1 MNPNLF
7 IQKLKSLKKGLNI
20 SYKLLVCL
28 SLLTLSYTKILAQA
42 GTLDLT
48 FAPTTGSNGNL
59 SGLAFQPDGKII
71 IVGGFTTYN
80 GTARNRICRI
90 NANGTIDA
98 TFTPGTGFN
107 TTTYDPSIQPD
118 GKIIVGGN
126 FATFNGV
133 ARSRIAR
140 LNTDGTLDAT
150 FDVGTGANDFVY
162 TTAVQTDGK
171 ILIGGLFTSYNGTL
185 INRIARLN
193 SDGSIDATF
202 NVGSG
207 FNSYPYSIS
216 VQNDGKILIGGNF
229 TTYNGTSINRILR
242 LNSDGSLDASFTP
255 GAGASNLVYSTFVQA
270 DGKIIIGGNFTSYN
284 GTSRN
289 RIARLNADGT
299 LDATFNPG
307 SGFNNIVYSAN
318 SQSDGKV
325 IVSGTFT
332 TFNGTAR
339 SRIACLNSDG
349 TLNTNFNPGS
359 GAGNTVFANAI
370 HSDNSIAI
378 GGSFTTYNGTARVR
392 VAKLNRACLEP
403 TSASL
408 TANNFTICNGQS
420 SSLSVSSGTLNDATN
435 WQWYTTSCGGTS
447 AGSGTNIIVSPTTT
461 TIYYARGEGGCTT
474 PLSCATITVTVN
486 SLPVVSITGA
496 STVCSGYSSSLTAS
510 GATSYLWSNGSSTA
524 MTAVTPSINTT
535 YSVTGTNSN
544 GCSNTASFNVSPLV
558 CVPNTSLQSVFCST
572 TLTTLSDRLKCI
584 LVSGASRY
592 EWQVTDIATSTV
604 YLRQSSNN
612 LVDMFLS
619 YIPQVT
625 YNKTY
630 SIRVRALSGGGIW
643 GTFGASCTV
652 NTPSA
657 PSTKLQTVHCSTT
670 LTALSNR
677 LKCDPVPSTT
687 KYEWEVTDIATS
699 VVYLKQSANNLVDMY
714 LSYIPQV
721 TYNKSYSIRV
731 RALSGGVWGT
741 FGTACTVTTPASA
754 PRARFAL
761 SDYEEPEIGNS
772 INVNAY
778 PNPTSEILNVDFGNV
793 PANAS
798 VEIYNMLGELVLT
811 QSLTALNNTINTTQ
825 LSNGLYHTKVIGNN
839 KLLYAQKIVKQ

>member
-1 MNPNLF
+1 
-7 IQKLKSLKKGLNI
+7 
-20 SYKLLVCL
+20 
-28 SLLTLSYTKILAQA
+28 
-42 GTLDLT
+42 
-48 FAPTTGSNGNL
+48 
-59 SGLAFQPDGKII
+59 
-71 IVGGFTTYN
+71 
-80 GTARNRICRI
+80 
-90 NANGTIDA
+90 
-98 TFTPGTGFN
+98 
-107 TTTYDPSIQPD
+107 
-118 GKIIVGGN
+118 
-126 FATFNGV
+126 
-133 ARSRIAR
+133 
-140 LNTDGTLDAT
+140 
-150 FDVGTGANDFVY
+150 
-162 TTAVQTDGK
+162 
-171 ILIGGLFTSYNGTL
+171 L

-255 GAGASNLVYSTFVQA
+255 GAGASNLVYSTFVQT

-284 GTSRN
+284 GTSRSK
-289 RIARLNADGT
+289 IARLNADGT

-403 TSASL
+403 TSPSL

-496 STVCSGYSSSLTAS
+496 STVCSGYSSTLTAS
-510 GATSYLWSNGSSTA
+510 GANSYVWSNGASTA
-524 MTAVTPSINTT
+524 MTSVTPTINTM
-535 YSVTGTNSN
+535 YSVTGTDNN
-544 GCSNTASFNVSPLV
+544 GCSNMASINVSPLA
-558 CVPNTSLQSVFCST
+558 CVPTTSLQSVYCST
-572 TLTTLSDRLKCI
+572 TLTTLNDRLKCSI
-584 LVSGASRY
+584 VSGALKY
-592 EWQVTDIATSTV
+592 EWQVTDIATSAV
-604 YLRQSSNN
+604 YLKQSSNN
-612 LVDMFLS
+612 LVDMYLS

-625 YNKTY
+625 YNKSY
-630 SIRVRALSGGGIW
+630 SIRVRALSSGGIW
-643 GTFGASCTV
+643 GTFGASCIV

-657 PSTKLQTVHCSTT
+657 QSTKLQTVYCSTT
-670 LTALSNR
+670 LTALNNR
-677 LKCDPVPSTT
+677 LKCDPVPSTS

-699 VVYLKQSANNLVDMY
+699 TTYLKQSANNLVDMY

-741 FGTACTVTTPASA
+741 FGTACTVTTPASGA
-754 PRARFAL
+754 RARFAL
-761 SDYEEPEIGNS
+761 SDYEETEIGTN

-778 PNPTSEILNVDFGNV
+778 PNPTSEILNIDFDNV

-798 VEIYNMLGELVLT
+798 VEVYNMIGELVLK
-811 QSLTALNNTINTTQ
+811 QSLTELNNIINTTQ
-825 LSNGLYHTKVIGNN
+825 LSNGLYHAKIIGNN
-839 KLLYAQKIVKQ
+839 KLLSAQKIVKQ

>member
-1 MNPNLF
+1 MNSILF
-7 IQKLKSLKKGLNI
+7 FQKLKSLKKGINI
-20 SYKLLVCL
+20 SYKLMICL
-28 SLLTLSYTKILAQA
+28 SLLILISYTKILAQA

-80 GTARNRICRI
+80 GTSRNRICRI

-107 TTTYDPSIQPD
+107 TTTYDPSIQSD

-126 FATFNGV
+126 FTTYNGV

-140 LNTDGTLDAT
+140 LNTDGTLDAA

-162 TTAVQTDGK
+162 TTAVQADGK
-171 ILIGGLFTSYNGTL
+171 ILIGGLFTTYNGTL

-193 SDGSIDATF
+193 SDGTIDATF

-229 TTYNGTSINRILR
+229 TTYNGTSINRIIR
-242 LNSDGSLDASFTP
+242 LNSDGSVDASFTP
-255 GAGASNLVYSTFVQA
+255 GAGASSLVYSTFVQT

-284 GTSRN
+284 GTSRSK
-289 RIARLNADGT
+289 IARLNADGT

-307 SGFNNIVYSAN
+307 TGFNNIVYTAN

-370 HSDNSIAI
+370 YSDNSIAI

-392 VAKLNRACLEP
+392 VAKINRACLEP
-403 TSASL
+403 TSPSL
-408 TANNFTICNGQS
+408 TASNFTICNGQS

-435 WQWYTTSCGGTS
+435 WQWYTTNCGGTS
-447 AGSGTNIIVSPTTT
+447 AGSGTNVVVSPTTT

-474 PLSCATITVTVN
+474 PLSCSTITVTVN
-486 SLPVVSITGA
+486 PLPTVSITGA
-496 STVCSGYSSSLTAS
+496 STVCSGYSSTLTAS
-510 GATSYLWSNGSSTA
+510 GANSYVWSNGASTA
-524 MTAVTPSINTT
+524 MTSVTPTINTT
-535 YSVTGTNSN
+535 YSVIGTDNNS
-544 GCSNTASFNVSPLV
+544 CSNTASINVSPLA
-558 CVPNTSLQSVFCST
+558 CVPSTSLQALYCST
-572 TLTTLSDRLKCI
+572 TLTSLSDRLKCV
-584 LVSGASRY
+584 LVSGASKY

-604 YLRQSSNN
+604 YLKQSTNN
-612 LVDMFLS
+612 LVDMYLS

-625 YNKTY
+625 YNKSY
-630 SIRVRALSGGGIW
+630 SIRVRALSSGGVW
-643 GTFGASCTV
+643 GTFGASCIV

-657 PSTKLQTVHCSTT
+657 QTTKLQTVYCSTT
-670 LTALSNR
+670 LTALNNR
-677 LKCDPVPSTT
+677 LKCDPVPSTS

-699 VVYLKQSANNLVDMY
+699 TTYLKQSANSLVDMY

-731 RALSGGVWGT
+731 RALSGGVWGA
-741 FGTACTVTTPASA
+741 FGTACTVTTPASG
-754 PRARFAL
+754 ARFAL
-761 SDYEEPEIGNS
+761 SDYEETEIGNS

-778 PNPTSEILNVDFGNV
+778 PNPTSELLNIDFDNI

-798 VEIYNMLGELVLT
+798 VEIYNMIGELVLT
-811 QSLTALNNTINTTQ
+811 QSLNDLNNTINTTK
-825 LSNGLYHTKVIGNN
+825 LSNGLYHAKVIGNN
-839 KLLYAQKIVKQ
+839 ILLYAQKIVKQ